1 MKTKL
6 EITTFN
12 SGDKDGQKW
21 NTNIDNVYVYKVR
34 AFGHASGILAEQ
46 RNKYSGIYGEKSI
59 IIEFSSFNGGVL
71 CGDESVYFSRGTKK
85 YDIGYKEHIIYP
97 SPFLHPHYYKILPYY
112 DLKFKD
118 IN

>member
-12 SGDKDGQKW
+12 SGYKDGQKW

-71 CGDESVYFSRGTKK
+71 CGDESVYFTRGTKK
-85 YDIGYKEHIIYP
+85 YDIGYKEHTIYP
-97 SPFLHPHYYKILPYY
+97 SPLSHPHYYKIFPYY
-112 DLKFKD
+112 DLKF
-118 IN
+118 

>member
-59 IIEFSSFNGGVL
+59 IIEFSSYNGGVL
-71 CGDESVYFSRGTKK
+71 CGDESVYFTRGTKK
-85 YDIGYKEHIIYP
+85 YDIGYKEKKILKTPYGNT
-97 SPFLHPHYYKILPYY
+97 SYYKIIPYY
-112 DLKFKD
+112 KLRFKD